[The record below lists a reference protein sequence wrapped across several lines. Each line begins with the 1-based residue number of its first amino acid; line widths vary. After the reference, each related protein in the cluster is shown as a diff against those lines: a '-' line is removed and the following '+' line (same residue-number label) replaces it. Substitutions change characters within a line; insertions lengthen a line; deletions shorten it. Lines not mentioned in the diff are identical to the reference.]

1 MTDVSAEAQR
11 RLAQQ
16 FTDLLRKWRD
26 KLICAPNKQCDP
38 PAGTRCFLGPHL
50 PGIGE
55 RPHGEHPGW
64 HYQIYEMQQFGETCQ
79 WKRVSDRKGGVV
91 GKQPQGMNYC
101 QSYPSFVKQMPER
114 Y

>member
-1 MTDVSAEAQR
+1 MTDVSEEARR

-16 FTDLLRKWRD
+16 LTDVLRQLRD
-26 KLICAPNKQCDP
+26 RLCPLQCNP
-38 PAGTRCFLGPHL
+38 PAGTRCFLGPHM

-55 RPHGEHPGW
+55 KPHGQHPGW
-64 HYQIYEMQQFGETCQ
+64 HYQIYEMQQFGNTCQ

-101 QSYPSFVKQMPER
+101 QSYPSFVKQMPEK